1 MKNQFFLLSIYY
13 VSSISIV
20 ISFLNPDNNPMKLIL
35 LTISKIRDKIMI
47 KYIPMSKVWFLSY
60 KYVNFILKKSNS
72 SIQITNDY
80 VTAGQYSINMYL

>member
-47 KYIPMSKVWFLSY
+47 KYIPMSKV
-60 KYVNFILKKSNS
+60 
-72 SIQITNDY
+72 
-80 VTAGQYSINMYL
+80 